1 MQKPSIDKKR
11 AEKLKAFDRILTIM
25 DELRLNC
32 PWDKKQTIESIRH
45 LTIEEVYEL
54 SSAIIEGD
62 LEEIKN
68 EIGDIFL
75 HLIFYSK
82 IASEKNEF
90 DISDVINHLAEKM
103 IRRHPHIYGD
113 LSLENEEQVKQNWEK
128 IKLLEGSKKNKSVL
142 EGVPS
147 SLPALIKAYR
157 IQEKV
162 KGVGFEWDN
171 KEDVWNK
178 VEEEIEEFKTAP
190 SPEERE
196 KEFGDILFSLINY
209 ARFEGIDPEVALEKT
224 NLKFQ
229 KRFIE
234 MENQIRN
241 ENKNITE
248 MPLTEMDV
256 YWEKAKQKLE
266 R

>member
-1 MQKPSIDKKR
+1 MQVPPIDKKR

-54 SSAIIEGD
+54 STAIIEGD
-62 LEEIKN
+62 LKEIKN

-82 IASEKNEF
+82 IASEKDEF
-90 DISDVINHLAEKM
+90 DITDVINHLAEKM

-113 LSLENEEQVKQNWEK
+113 VSVENEEQVKQNWEK
-128 IKLLEGSKKNKSVL
+128 IKLLEGSTKNKSVL

-190 SPEERE
+190 SPKERE

-234 MENQIRN
+234 METQIRN
-241 ENKNITE
+241 EDKNITQ
-248 MPLTEMDV
+248 MSLPEMDL